1 MRRAVFF
8 LGVLALCAG
17 LTGCQ
22 PSKAAKEAREAGIAS
37 LDAGDYNAAIQSFEE
52 ALEERK
58 GSVGEFEYDILKY
71 RGEAEYR
78 VGDYEAAA
86 HTYDVLIQV
95 DGGRAEYYNLYAMAL
110 ARSGDWNSAL
120 EAYNKGLE
128 ADPEAAFGGEA
139 LSAVGEGC
147 EGQGEYER
155 AMTLYAQA
163 IEAGGNAGRLYNRM
177 GLCAME
183 KGDYEAAL
191 SYFDQ
196 GAAAGDAEALE
207 DIRYNQAVAK
217 EYMHDYEGALAAFEG
232 YVSQYGSSPEAEH
245 EIAFLRTR

>member
-120 EAYNKGLE
+120 EA
-128 ADPEAAFGGEA
+128 
-139 LSAVGEGC
+139 
-147 EGQGEYER
+147 
-155 AMTLYAQA
+155 
-163 IEAGGNAGRLYNRM
+163 
-177 GLCAME
+177 
-183 KGDYEAAL
+183 
-191 SYFDQ
+191 
-196 GAAAGDAEALE
+196 
-207 DIRYNQAVAK
+207 
-217 EYMHDYEGALAAFEG
+217 
-232 YVSQYGSSPEAEH
+232 
-245 EIAFLRTR
+245 